1 MLPFRVVSVVVGIGA
16 ALWVGVAAAAL
27 AEPFTLTNACLE
39 DREACVSALDGETQ
53 PPVPEVVLQ
62 AVVDDPGPMRLS
74 NRHIGMSRD
83 ELAALGVVE
92 SDEPAPE
99 MVEVVEDRPFRE
111 ESETP
116 PPAVEPAPES
126 EPLQEVGFTTCV
138 EASVRAGNGLQE
150 SVRVCRAVFMN

>member
-1 MLPFRVVSVVVGIGA
+1 
-16 ALWVGVAAAAL
+16 
-27 AEPFTLTNACLE
+27 
-39 DREACVSALDGETQ
+39 
-53 PPVPEVVLQ
+53 
-62 AVVDDPGPMRLS
+62 
-74 NRHIGMSRD
+74 MSRD

-126 EPLQEVGFTTCV
+126 EPLQEVGLPNRRAPRRLEGRRGTDERVV
-138 EASVRAGNGLQE
+138 EEGASPGY
-150 SVRVCRAVFMN
+150 S